1 MEDNKRRRPRSKRE
15 RTISSGLAGGV
26 LGAIGG
32 GIIGA
37 SFNGFNAIIGGAVV
51 GAILLGLGEALTT
64 ARREEG
70 QLKPLI
76 YRMITSAFMGAVVG
90 ALLGLIFKSMSLTV
104 AGIIIGLITGIFGFR
119 LTKILLGIINGLITG
134 FIADTYIPGMNFAVL
149 GALIVFLYRVLST
162 LIFRRQEDIQ
172 LMAERVPE
180 SDIQYVVPLEANSK
194 YVGANFFAELARTEN
209 GEFKRNQPG
218 IGIVESME
226 NLRGPHFDPDQ
237 VDPLIR
243 IFYEHTSIFK
253 LDIRPEWKNR
263 IKPLFWIFKRYI
275 AQSMGQANLPFNTEE
290 AQRGV
295 VSYIDTIDFS
305 CDDIIDLRG
314 WVRAFEGTD
323 EAIYVGVYTTFQ
335 HQGVGYVRVGFP
347 LPDSNFTATLLPHN
361 LNESNFLLKSRE
373 TGYPFPGHYLT
384 ASEDGKLTVLKL
396 STLDEEI
403 EVYVEN
409 GKLYTDHR
417 FYLAGLNFLTLFYSM
432 ERITSPEER
441 G

>member
-37 SFNGFNAIIGGAVV
+37 SFNGVNAIIGGAVV

-243 IFYEHTSIFK
+243 EFYEHTSIFK
-253 LDIRPEWKNR
+253 LNIRPEWKNR

-290 AQRGV
+290 AHRGM
-295 VSYIDTIDFS
+295 VSYIDSIDYENEGGEA
-305 CDDIIDLRG
+305 DHIRTLRG
-314 WVRAFEGTD
+314 WIRAYEDSG
-323 EAIYVGVYTTFQ
+323 EAIYVGIYTVVRHDET
-335 HQGVGYVRVGFP
+335 GYVSVGFP
-347 LPDSNFTATLLPHN
+347 LPEANFTATLLPN
-361 LNESNFLLKSRE
+361 ISPSSSRSRAYFSSLGERPVCASSTCRLNSSINSRR
-373 TGYPFPGHYLT
+373 G
-384 ASEDGKLTVLKL
+384 
-396 STLDEEI
+396 
-403 EVYVEN
+403 EN
-409 GKLYTDHR
+409 DTPMIRKA
-417 FYLAGLNFLTLFYSM
+417 LAM
-432 ERITSPEER
+432 
-441 G
+441 